1 MTAGSA
7 FLLVLGGNQMFCY
20 GQSCDNGF
28 VFQQFFDLIRLFTSD
43 CKVDVY
49 VELLLIGNKAVQD
62 S

>member
-1 MTAGSA
+1 M
-7 FLLVLGGNQMFCY
+7 GNLAIMV
-20 GQSCDNGF
+20 F

-49 VELLLIGNKAVQD
+49 VELLLIGKLKAVQD

>member
-1 MTAGSA
+1 
-7 FLLVLGGNQMFCY
+7 MFCY

-49 VELLLIGNKAVQD
+49 VELLLIGKNSKPCRIPELYC
-62 S
+62 